1 MRTHTGEKS
10 HVCDIC
16 HKGEEVH

>member
-10 HVCDIC
+10 HICDIC
-16 HKGEEVH
+16 HKG